1 MSAKIKLATLAAL
14 LTAVSV
20 HGAAFAQRNGDLSV
34 AHPQSHPYSYY
45 GDPDPFIRGQLRRD
59 SPHGQLNTQ
68 RNPDRGPYPQS
79 RFCEGTTC

>member
-1 MSAKIKLATLAAL
+1 MSVKIKLATLAAL
-14 LTAVSV
+14 LTAISV
-20 HGAAFAQRNGDLSV
+20 HGASFAQSNGDLNV
-34 AHPQSHPYSYY
+34 AHTRSHSYSYY

-59 SPHGQLNTQ
+59 SPHGQLNTR